1 VTREVT
7 SRAGGLRIVVPGT
20 WANVPVD
27 DPARAAAFVK
37 RLVKERVGGAD
48 RLARVRREATQELL
62 VSARDAAAIGVHTYL
77 VSLELL
83 PGVPFPAALMM
94 LDEEWPAA
102 AGAPAAGD
110 DVRAALTA
118 AFPSGEVAVQRNGPV
133 ARVVEMTDGRTGE
146 GEESVD
152 VRSMRLEYHVPYPDR
167 SRLLFVRVNVP
178 DVPAAEPFAT
188 LFDEIVDSI
197 TFLADTG
204 PDADASAAADA
215 YAEAGIDVVRRA

>member
-1 VTREVT
+1 MTREVT

-27 DPARAAAFVK
+27 DPARATAFVK
-37 RLVKERVGGAD
+37 RLVKERVGSAD

-62 VSARDAAAIGVHTYL
+62 VTARDAAAVGVHTYL

-94 LDEEWPAA
+94 LDEEWPATV
-102 AGAPAAGD
+102 GVPAAE

-118 AFPSGEVAVQRNGPV
+118 AYPSGEVAVQRNGPV

-146 GEESVD
+146 GEEAVD

-167 SRLLFVRVNVP
+167 SRLLFVRVSVP
-178 DVPAAEPFAT
+178 DVPAAEPFAM

-197 TFLADTG
+197 TFLPAVDAGAGAGAGGGTG
-204 PDADASAAADA
+204 TDAA
-215 YAEAGIDVVRRA
+215 RRS